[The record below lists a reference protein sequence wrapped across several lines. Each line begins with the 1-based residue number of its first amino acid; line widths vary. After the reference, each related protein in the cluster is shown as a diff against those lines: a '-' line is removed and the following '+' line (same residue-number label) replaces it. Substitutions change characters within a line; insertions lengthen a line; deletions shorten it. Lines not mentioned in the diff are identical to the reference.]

1 MSKVLICA
9 AWPYAN
15 SPIHLGHIA
24 GSLLSPD
31 IFSRYNRLKGNE
43 VLMVSGSDQH
53 GTPITVKA
61 DREGVT
67 PKEIAERY
75 HEINKKAI
83 EGMGIEFS
91 LFTKTH
97 TENHAKIVSEIF
109 LSLLDKGYLIK
120 KSTPQY
126 YCPHCMKFLPDRYVE
141 GVCPICGNEK
151 ARGDQCEK
159 CGNTFE
165 SGGLNDA
172 KCVHCSTT
180 PEMKETEHF
189 FLKLS
194 EFQKPLTDWLENK
207 QDWKNSVQLFT
218 KNWLDEGLH
227 DRAITRDMSWGIPV
241 PLENW
246 EGKSIYVWFEAVIGY
261 LSASIEWAK
270 KSGNPDAWKDYWT
283 DPEVKSYYFLGKD
296 NIPFHTIIWPAI
308 LMAYGG
314 LNMPYDVPANEFLTF
329 KGDKMSKSRGMS
341 IDIPSMLEKYDSDS
355 IRYYASIN
363 MPENKDADFS
373 WSEFVTKNN
382 NELVATLGNFYHRS
396 LSFTHKHFGEIPEYK
411 GSAEEEEKISA
422 AISAAAKEVE
432 ENLDK
437 CEFKRA
443 LKAVMELAQF
453 GNRYFDAC
461 APWALIKKDKEECGS
476 ALNLNLRLVKA
487 LAILSNPFLPR
498 SSKGAWN
505 LLGYDNTIYD
515 EGWKS
520 LNIPPA
526 EHQKLRSPAPLFTKM
541 EPIEEE
547 TNKFGGFS
555 SLNLKVGKIVSVD
568 DHPNADS
575 LFLLQV
581 DIGHE
586 IQVVA
591 GLKKYYSKE
600 EMLNRRVV
608 VVSNLKPAKLRGCES
623 QGMLLAADA
632 GEELVMLLSAP
643 EESEPG
649 EAVNSGLP
657 QNEKR
662 IEFKDFQKLTLR
674 IGSIQGNKV
683 DIGRGISAD
692 VREGDCGKVAV
703 FLPSEDSDEGL
714 ILRTESGRAVSVGSE
729 MPNGANI
736 R

>member
-1 MSKVLICA
+1 
-9 AWPYAN
+9 
-15 SPIHLGHIA
+15 
-24 GSLLSPD
+24 
-31 IFSRYNRLKGNE
+31 
-43 VLMVSGSDQH
+43 MVSGSDQH

-61 DREGVT
+61 EKEGVT

-83 EGMGIEFS
+83 EDMGIEFS

-109 LSLLDKGYLIK
+109 LTLLDKGYLFK

-141 GVCPICGNEK
+141 GKCPTCGNER
-151 ARGDQCEK
+151 ARGDQCEN
-159 CGNTFE
+159 CGSSFE
-165 SGGLNDA
+165 GGGLEDA
-172 KCVHCSTT
+172 KCVHCSTA
-180 PEMKETEHF
+180 PEMRETEHF

-194 EFQKPLTDWLENK
+194 AFQKPLTEWLAGKEE
-207 QDWKNSVQLFT
+207 WKNSVQLFT
-218 KNWLDEGLH
+218 KNWLAEGLH

-261 LSASIEWAK
+261 LSASIEWAQK
-270 KSGNPDAWKDYWT
+270 TGNPEAWKAFWT

-314 LNMPYDVPANEFLTF
+314 LNLPYDVPANEFLTF
-329 KGDKMSKSRGMS
+329 KGDKMSKSRGLS
-341 IDIPSMLEKYDSDS
+341 IDIASMLEKYDADA
-355 IRYYASIN
+355 IRYYAAIN

-411 GSAEEEEKISA
+411 GSAEEEQKVME
-422 AISAAAKEVE
+422 AIAAAADEVA
-432 ENLDK
+432 ENLEK

-443 LKAVMELAQF
+443 LKAVMDFAQF
-453 GNRYFDAC
+453 GNRYFDGC
-461 APWALIKKDKEECGS
+461 APWSLIKKDKDECGS
-476 ALNLNLRLVKA
+476 ALNLNLRIAKA

-498 SSKGAWN
+498 SSKGAWE
-505 LLGYDNTIYD
+505 LLGYDNSIYD
-515 EGWKS
+515 EGWAS
-520 LNIPPA
+520 LNVPLP

-541 EPIEEE
+541 EAIVEE
-547 TNKFGGFS
+547 TNQFSGFS
-555 SLNLKVGKIVSVD
+555 SLNLKVGKITKVE

-581 DIGHE
+581 DIGQP

-591 GLKKYYSKE
+591 GLKKWLLFLI
-600 EMLNRRVV
+600 LNQP
-608 VVSNLKPAKLRGCES
+608 NCA
-623 QGMLLAADA
+623 
-632 GEELVMLLSAP
+632 
-643 EESEPG
+643 
-649 EAVNSGLP
+649 AVNH
-657 QNEKR
+657 
-662 IEFKDFQKLTLR
+662 
-674 IGSIQGNKV
+674 KV
-683 DIGRGISAD
+683 CCWRPTP
-692 VREGDCGKVAV
+692 VR
-703 FLPSEDSDEGL
+703 
-714 ILRTESGRAVSVGSE
+714 
-729 MPNGANI
+729 N
-736 R
+736 

>member
-1 MSKVLICA
+1 
-9 AWPYAN
+9 
-15 SPIHLGHIA
+15 
-24 GSLLSPD
+24 
-31 IFSRYNRLKGNE
+31 
-43 VLMVSGSDQH
+43 MVSGSDQH

-61 DREGVT
+61 EKEGVT

-83 EGMGIEFS
+83 EDMGIEFS

-109 LSLLDKGYLIK
+109 LTLLDKGYLFK

-141 GVCPICGNEK
+141 GKCPTCGNER
-151 ARGDQCEK
+151 ARGDQCEN
-159 CGNTFE
+159 CGSSFVG
-165 SGGLNDA
+165 GGLEDA
-172 KCVHCSTT
+172 KCVHCSTA
-180 PEMKETEHF
+180 PEMRETEHF

-194 EFQKPLTDWLENK
+194 AFQKPLTEWLAGKEE
-207 QDWKNSVQLFT
+207 WKNSVQLFT
-218 KNWLDEGLH
+218 KNWLAEGLH

-261 LSASIEWAK
+261 LSASIEWAQK
-270 KSGNPDAWKDYWT
+270 TGNPEAWKAFWT

-314 LNMPYDVPANEFLTF
+314 LNLPYDVPANEFLTF
-329 KGDKMSKSRGMS
+329 KGDKMSKSRGLS
-341 IDIPSMLEKYDSDS
+341 IDIASMLEKYDADA
-355 IRYYASIN
+355 IRYYAAIN

-411 GSAEEEEKISA
+411 GSAEEEQKVME
-422 AISAAAKEVE
+422 AIAAAADEVA
-432 ENLDK
+432 ENLEK

-443 LKAVMELAQF
+443 LKAVMDFAQF
-453 GNRYFDAC
+453 GNRYFDGC
-461 APWALIKKDKEECGS
+461 APWSLIKKDKDECGS
-476 ALNLNLRLVKA
+476 ALNLNLRIAKA

-498 SSKGAWN
+498 SSKGAWE
-505 LLGYDNTIYD
+505 LLGYDNSIYD
-515 EGWKS
+515 EGWAS
-520 LNIPPA
+520 LNVPLP

-541 EPIEEE
+541 EAIVEE
-547 TNKFGGFS
+547 TNQFSGFS
-555 SLNLKVGKIVSVD
+555 SLNLKVGKITKVE

-581 DIGHE
+581 DIGQP

-591 GLKKYYSKE
+591 GLKKYYSHE
-600 EMLNRRVV
+600 EMLNRKVV

-643 EESEPG
+643 EDAEPG

-657 QNEKR
+657 QGEKR

-674 IGSIQGNKV
+674 IGTIEGNKV
-683 DIGRGISAD
+683 NIGRELNCD
-692 VREGDCGKVAV
+692 VKEGEAGKVAV
-703 FLPSEDSDEGL
+703 FLPADDAQEGL
-714 ILRTESGRAVSVGSE
+714 ILRTASGKAVSVGSG
-729 MPNGANI
+729 MPDGANI

>member
-1 MSKVLICA
+1 
-9 AWPYAN
+9 
-15 SPIHLGHIA
+15 
-24 GSLLSPD
+24 
-31 IFSRYNRLKGNE
+31 
-43 VLMVSGSDQH
+43 MVSGSDQH

-61 DREGVT
+61 EKEGVT

-83 EGMGIEFS
+83 EDMGIEFS

-109 LSLLDKGYLIK
+109 LTLLDKGYLFK

-141 GVCPICGNEK
+141 GKCPTCGNER
-151 ARGDQCEK
+151 ARGDQCEN
-159 CGNTFE
+159 CGSSFE
-165 SGGLNDA
+165 GGGLEDA
-172 KCVHCSTT
+172 KCVHCSTA
-180 PEMKETEHF
+180 PEMRETEHF

-194 EFQKPLTDWLENK
+194 AFQKPLTEWLAGKEE
-207 QDWKNSVQLFT
+207 WKNSVQLFT
-218 KNWLDEGLH
+218 KNWLAEGLH

-261 LSASIEWAK
+261 LSASIEWAQK
-270 KSGNPDAWKDYWT
+270 TGNPEAWKAFWT

-314 LNMPYDVPANEFLTF
+314 LNLPYDVPANEFLTF
-329 KGDKMSKSRGMS
+329 KGDKMSKSRGLS
-341 IDIPSMLEKYDSDS
+341 IDIASMLEKYDADA
-355 IRYYASIN
+355 IRYYAAIN

-411 GSAEEEEKISA
+411 GSAEEEQKVME
-422 AISAAAKEVE
+422 AIAAAADEVA
-432 ENLDK
+432 ENLEK

-443 LKAVMELAQF
+443 LKAVMDFAQF
-453 GNRYFDAC
+453 GNRYFDGC
-461 APWALIKKDKEECGS
+461 APWSLIKKDKDECGS
-476 ALNLNLRLVKA
+476 ALNLNLRIAKA

-498 SSKGAWN
+498 SSKGAWE
-505 LLGYDNTIYD
+505 LLGYDNSIYD
-515 EGWKS
+515 EGWAS
-520 LNIPPA
+520 LNVPLP

-541 EPIEEE
+541 EAIVEE
-547 TNKFGGFS
+547 TNQFSGFS
-555 SLNLKVGKIVSVD
+555 SLNLKVGKITKVE

-581 DIGHE
+581 DIGQP

-591 GLKKYYSKE
+591 GLKKYYSHE
-600 EMLNRRVV
+600 EMLNRKVV

-643 EESEPG
+643 
-649 EAVNSGLP
+649 
-657 QNEKR
+657 
-662 IEFKDFQKLTLR
+662 
-674 IGSIQGNKV
+674 
-683 DIGRGISAD
+683 GR
-692 VREGDCGKVAV
+692 R
-703 FLPSEDSDEGL
+703 
-714 ILRTESGRAVSVGSE
+714 
-729 MPNGANI
+729 
-736 R
+736 

>member
-1 MSKVLICA
+1 
-9 AWPYAN
+9 
-15 SPIHLGHIA
+15 
-24 GSLLSPD
+24 
-31 IFSRYNRLKGNE
+31 
-43 VLMVSGSDQH
+43 MVSGSDQH

-61 DREGVT
+61 EKEGVT

-83 EGMGIEFS
+83 EDMGIEFS

-109 LSLLDKGYLIK
+109 LTLLDKGYLFK

-141 GVCPICGNEK
+141 GKCPTCGNER
-151 ARGDQCEK
+151 ARGDQCEN
-159 CGNTFE
+159 CGSSFE
-165 SGGLNDA
+165 GGGLEDA
-172 KCVHCSTT
+172 KCVHCSTA
-180 PEMKETEHF
+180 PEMRETEHF

-194 EFQKPLTDWLENK
+194 AFQKPLTEWLAGKEE
-207 QDWKNSVQLFT
+207 WKNSVQLFT
-218 KNWLDEGLH
+218 KNWLAEGLH

-261 LSASIEWAK
+261 LSASIEWAQK
-270 KSGNPDAWKDYWT
+270 TGNPEAWKAFWT

-314 LNMPYDVPANEFLTF
+314 LNLPYDVPANEFLTF
-329 KGDKMSKSRGMS
+329 KGDKMSKSRGLS
-341 IDIPSMLEKYDSDS
+341 IDIASMLEKYDADA
-355 IRYYASIN
+355 IRYYAAIN

-411 GSAEEEEKISA
+411 GSAEEEQKVME
-422 AISAAAKEVE
+422 AIAAAADEVA
-432 ENLDK
+432 ENLEK

-443 LKAVMELAQF
+443 LKAVMDFAQF
-453 GNRYFDAC
+453 GNRYFDGC
-461 APWALIKKDKEECGS
+461 APWSLIKKDKDECGS
-476 ALNLNLRLVKA
+476 ALNLNLRIAKA

-498 SSKGAWN
+498 SSKGAWE
-505 LLGYDNTIYD
+505 LLGYDNSIYD
-515 EGWKS
+515 EGWAS
-520 LNIPPA
+520 LNVPLP

-541 EPIEEE
+541 EAIVEE
-547 TNKFGGFS
+547 TNQFSGFS
-555 SLNLKVGKIVSVD
+555 SLNLKVGKITKVE

-581 DIGHE
+581 DIGQP

-591 GLKKYYSKE
+591 GLKKYYSHE
-600 EMLNRRVV
+600 EMLNRKVV

-643 EESEPG
+643 EDAEPG

-657 QNEKR
+657 QGEKR

-674 IGSIQGNKV
+674 IGTIEGNKV
-683 DIGRGISAD
+683 NIGRELNCD
-692 VREGDCGKVAV
+692 VKEGEAGKVAV
-703 FLPSEDSDEGL
+703 FLPADDAQEGL
-714 ILRTESGRAVSVGSE
+714 ILRTASGKAVSVGSG
-729 MPNGANI
+729 MPDGANI